1 MFRLL
6 PPFGGDQRAVAEI
19 VNGIMNGKT
28 NNHGTVTLATGGA
41 LTTTITDE
49 RIGYDSK
56 ILLIPASAAAYAD
69 SSPYGAFQD
78 TTTQTIASTTTA
90 YPMTFN
96 TTDYSNGVSIV
107 SNSQITVAN
116 YGIYN
121 IQFSGQFANAD
132 TQIHDVDIWLSKNGT
147 NVALSKGQ
155 ISIPNSHGGVDG
167 HILPAWNYFI
177 ELNAGDYVQ
186 LMWQASSTQVS
197 MITLPT
203 ATSPTRPA
211 AASIIATVQ
220 YVAPSSTSNV
230 YVSAKAKGS
239 ATLTHFANSTAN
251 KTYDYVIVG

>member
-1 MFRLL
+1 MFRVL
-6 PPFGGDQRAVAEI
+6 PPFGGDQRAVAEV

-28 NNHGTVTLATGGA
+28 NNTGSVTLATGGA

-56 ILLIPASAAAYAD
+56 IILIPASAAAYAD
-69 SSPYGAFQD
+69 STPYGSFQD
-78 TTTQTIASTTTA
+78 TTTQTISSTTTA

-96 TTDYSNGVSIV
+96 TVDYSNGVSVV
-107 SNSQITVAN
+107 SNSRITVTN

-121 IQFSGQFANAD
+121 IQFSGQFANTD

-155 ISIPNSHGGVDG
+155 ISIPNSHGGIDG

-177 ELNAGDYVQ
+177 ELNANDYVQ
-186 LMWQASSTQVS
+186 LMWQANNIGVS
-197 MITLPT
+197 MISLPT

-220 YVAPSSTSNV
+220 YVAPSSTTNV
-230 YVSAKAKGS
+230 YVSSKSKGE
-239 ATLTHFANSTAN
+239 ATLSHFANSTAN